1 MRPKK
6 ANTNGRELIVFPHP
20 VRGLLTDAEL
30 IPGANPGV
38 SRPVGLPG
46 TSGHAGMIGASDR
59 EAGLN
64 HAAQSSDRCGPR
76 SRGSVM
82 GWDQW
87 HFAAVPRRRNV
98 RDERGWRR

>member
-6 ANTNGRELIVFPHP
+6 ANTNGHELIVSPHL

-64 HAAQSSDRCGPR
+64 HAAQSSDRCSPR
-76 SRGSVM
+76 
-82 GWDQW
+82 
-87 HFAAVPRRRNV
+87 FAWFRHGLGTNGTSPRCPGAVTS
-98 RDERGWRR
+98 G